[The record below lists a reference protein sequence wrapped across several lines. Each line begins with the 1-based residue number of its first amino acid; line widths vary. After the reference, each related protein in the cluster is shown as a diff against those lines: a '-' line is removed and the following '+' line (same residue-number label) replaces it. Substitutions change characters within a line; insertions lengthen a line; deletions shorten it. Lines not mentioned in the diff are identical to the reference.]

1 MRARQQQSN
10 YSYYRKYHQRKGGF
24 YYTCPYCGANLDAGE
39 RCDCTASNK
48 VTTFTNNK
56 VNKKRAS

>member
-10 YSYYRKYHQRKGGF
+10 YSNYRQYNQRKRKF
-24 YYTCPYCGANLDAGE
+24 YYTCPLCGANLDAGE
-39 RCDCTASNK
+39 RCDCTDNK
-48 VTTFTNNK
+48 VIAFTNNK

>member
-10 YSYYRKYHQRKGGF
+10 YRKYNQRKGGI
-24 YYTCPYCGANLDAGE
+24 YYTCPLCGANLDAGE
-39 RCDCTASNK
+39 HCDCTENNK
-48 VTTFTNNK
+48 VIVFTNNK